1 MATKTAPIR
10 INSTAIKKITPP
22 DSGYRLYWDSDLRG
36 FGLRVTAAGAM
47 SYIAEARVNGKT
59 RRVTVGRHGTY
70 TPDQARKMA
79 KTELGDMA
87 KGVDPSAEKQH
98 QKALS
103 VTLREVAEDYKENR
117 RTAKGLPLKESTK
130 ADIEKH
136 LSGIF
141 SDWQKRPIVKIDRE
155 LVQRRYSE
163 HCKRSVAQANQAMRV
178 LRALI
183 NYAAAKY
190 RDPEGNPIILDN
202 PVKVLRDASILRGVK
217 ARTNAVPLEKIGG
230 WWSAVQAMRNDPALT
245 TVSKSAA
252 DLIALL
258 ALTGLRV
265 GEARSLKWEQIDL
278 DGESLELTDTKN
290 RESVTLPLSDP
301 AAAIIRE
308 RASDSDH
315 VFPARSGK
323 GHINDVRGQLERLAE
338 ATGITVTAHDI
349 RRTFRAVAAACNV
362 ELWRTKALMNHKQN
376 HDVTLANYTD
386 LSDVRYLKPEADR
399 IAEYFEDQRR
409 VFEADNV
416 VSMRGKRA

>member
-10 INSTAIKKITPP
+10 INKTAIKEITPP
-22 DSGYRLYWDSDLRG
+22 DSGYKLYWDSDLRG
-36 FGLRVTAAGAM
+36 FGVRVTAAGAI

-59 RRVTVGRHGTY
+59 RRETIGKHGTF
-70 TPDQARKMA
+70 TPEQARKKAKAKLGRMA
-79 KTELGDMA
+79 EGIDL
-87 KGVDPSAEKQH
+87 SAERQRK
-98 QKALS
+98 KALS
-103 VTLREVAEDYKENR
+103 VTLREVADDYKENR

-163 HCKRSVAQANQAMRV
+163 RCQRSVAQANQAMRV

-245 TVSKSAA
+245 RVSKSAA

-265 GEARSLKWEQIDL
+265 GEARSLKWPQIDL
-278 DGESLELTDTKN
+278 DGESLGLTDTKN
-290 RESVTLPLSDP
+290 RESVTLPLSGP

-308 RASDSDH
+308 RGNDSEF

-338 ATGITVTAHDI
+338 ATEITVTAHDI
-349 RRTFRAVAAACNV
+349 RRTFRAVAAACDV

-399 IAEYFEDQRR
+399 IAEYFEDRRR

-416 VSMRGKRA
+416 VSMEGRRA

>member
-1 MATKTAPIR
+1 M
-10 INSTAIKKITPP
+10 KITNTTVNKLTPP
-22 DSGYRLYWDSDLRG
+22 ESGYRLEWDSDLRG
-36 FGLRVTAAGAM
+36 FGVRVTAAGAK
-47 SYIAEARVNGKT
+47 SYIAQAKVNGKT
-59 RRVTVGRHGTY
+59 RRVTLGRHGTI
-70 TPDQARKMA
+70 TADKARNKAKIKLGRMA
-79 KTELGDMA
+79 DGTDL
-87 KGVDPSAEKQH
+87 SAEKQH

-117 RTAKGLPLKESTK
+117 RTAKGLPLKDSTK

-136 LSGIF
+136 LCGIF
-141 SDWQKRPIVKIDRE
+141 SDWQKRPIVKINRE

-217 ARTNAVPLEKIGG
+217 ARTNAVPLEKVGG
-230 WWSAVQAMRNDPALT
+230 WWSAVQTMRNDPALT

-265 GEARSLKWEQIDL
+265 GEARSLKWSQIDL

-290 RESVTLPLSDP
+290 RESVTLPLSGP

-308 RASDSDH
+308 RGNDAGY

-338 ATGITVTAHDI
+338 ETGITVTAHDI

-399 IAEYFEDQRR
+399 IAAYFEDQRR

-416 VSMRGKRA
+416 VSMEGKRA

>member
-1 MATKTAPIR
+1 M
-10 INSTAIKKITPP
+10 KITNTTVSRLTPP
-22 DSGYRLYWDSDLRG
+22 EAGYRLEWDSELRG
-36 FGLRVTAAGAM
+36 FGVRVTAAGAKA
-47 SYIAEARVNGKT
+47 YIAQAKVGGKA
-59 RRVTVGRHGTY
+59 RRVTLGRHGTI
-70 TPDQARKMA
+70 TADQARKKA
-79 KTELGDMA
+79 KTELGRMA
-87 KGVDPSAEKQH
+87 DGTDPSAEKQH

-103 VTLREVAEDYKENR
+103 VTLREVADDYKANR

-130 ADIEKH
+130 ADIDKH
-136 LSGIF
+136 MSGIF
-141 SDWQKRPIVKIDRE
+141 SDWQKRPIAKINRE

-163 HCKRSVAQANQAMRV
+163 RCKRSVAQANQAMRV
-178 LRALI
+178 LRGLI

-217 ARTNAVPLEKIGG
+217 ARTNAVPLEKTGA
-230 WWSAVQAMRNDPALT
+230 WWSAVQTMRNDPALT

-265 GEARSLKWEQIDL
+265 GEARSLRWEQIDL

-290 RESVTLPLSDP
+290 RESVTLPLSGP
-301 AAAIIRE
+301 AASILRE
-308 RASDSDH
+308 RGNDTEY

-323 GHINDVRGQLERLAE
+323 GHINDVRGQLVRLAE

-416 VSMRGKRA
+416 ISMEGRKA